1 MKGAPGLT
9 GRPPEDP
16 SLSVRGGYFE
26 GGRTVRSIVSSMH
39 VCPNSASMS
48 CTAHDKKSLQAPF
61 RAAASSGEPGS
72 CYPIPSRTVASFL
85 PKAVQPV
92 SSLPFQVR
100 HPRQVS
106 AQALSLSLSLSL
118 SLLLPL
124 KVSASAYL
132 PYTRA
137 PDLQRLRKTAR
148 MSRRTAAILV
158 PVAGAGSEPWRT
170 SCVTGNVGSGLRPWV
185 SHASKEKRHD
195 EENLGF

>member
-85 PKAVQPV
+85 PKSVQPV

-106 AQALSLSLSLSL
+106 AQALSL
-118 SLLLPL
+118 PL
-124 KVSASAYL
+124 FISPPPLESKCKCISTVYPSSRSPAAQKNGADV
-132 PYTRA
+132 PKNGCDPGPGCWCRFRTMA
-137 PDLQRLRKTAR
+137 DQLRDWEC
-148 MSRRTAAILV
+148 
-158 PVAGAGSEPWRT
+158 G
-170 SCVTGNVGSGLRPWV
+170 
-185 SHASKEKRHD
+185 KRVKA
-195 EENLGF
+195 LGFPCFEGEAT

>member
-1 MKGAPGLT
+1 
-9 GRPPEDP
+9 
-16 SLSVRGGYFE
+16 
-26 GGRTVRSIVSSMH
+26 MH

-48 CTAHDKKSLQAPF
+48 CTAHDKSPF
-61 RAAASSGEPGS
+61 RHLSARLPRRESLAVAIQ
-72 CYPIPSRTVASFL
+72 YPQEL
-85 PKAVQPV
+85 WPV
-92 SSLPFQVR
+92 SSLRLSSRSQACPFR
-100 HPRQVS
+100 CAIPGKS
-106 AQALSLSLSLSL
+106 PPKLSLSLSLSL

-137 PDLQRLRKTAR
+137 PDLQWLRKTAR